1 MSIAA
6 ALRAQVSD
14 LYSAISRQ
22 ERILD
27 DMRSRLQDLQSQLES
42 IAYPIL
48 TLPPELVSEIF
59 IHCLP
64 AERFTDVVNPSEAPL
79 LLTHVCR
86 AWRQIAISTPALWA
100 TFDINDM
107 LSLPRIAEI
116 TQTWFE
122 RARKCPLTVSIRGYL
137 PTVHDDKALGDFM
150 DTFRRH
156 SREVRFLE
164 LQLDLLDL
172 YTISS
177 DSLEVEDF
185 PMLQKLS
192 ISLEDN
198 SGEDP
203 ADFDPLVRLK
213 NVPLLHEVLITVVGP
228 SLVVLPWQQLTK
240 FTGKSYYA
248 EECLDAIRLMPNL
261 VDCAFSAFEERDG
274 DVDRL
279 EAVSHPNMQHLTL
292 LATGFYPPSCAH
304 IIRLLTLPALQ
315 TLVFSGT
322 DNFDAEELNS
332 FLQRSSPPLRK
343 LAVHPL
349 EGGVELQLSSPFSAF
364 IGLVELE
371 IWRPA
376 RNFLSSFL
384 TTFGC
389 DTNLLPQLRKLA
401 FLGCRIPED
410 EEDDMEPEGGANV
423 DEILR
428 DAAEPVTKRRKI
440 LLGCAQLQSFRVTSK
455 KLCESVRYSEE
466 DLLPFKKLKES
477 GMDVH
482 IGTQRQSVV

>member
-14 LYSAISRQ
+14 LNSAISRQ

-27 DMRSRLQDLQSQLES
+27 DMRTRLQDLQSQLES
-42 IAYPIL
+42 IAYPIF

-64 AERFTDVVNPSEAPL
+64 AERLTDVVNPSEAPL

-107 LSLPRIAEI
+107 WGLPRIAEI
-116 TQTWFE
+116 TQAWFG
-122 RARKCPLTVSIRGYL
+122 RARKCPLTVSIRGNL
-137 PTVHDDKALGDFM
+137 PTNDTLGDFM

-156 SREVRFLE
+156 SREVHFLE
-164 LQLDLLDL
+164 LQLDLPDF

-177 DSLEVEDF
+177 DSLEVFDF

-192 ISLEDN
+192 ISVEDS

-203 ADFDPLVRLK
+203 ADFAPLVRFN
-213 NVPLLHEVLITVVGP
+213 NVPLLHEVLISVAGP
-228 SLVVLPWQQLTK
+228 SFVVLPWQQLTK

-274 DVDRL
+274 GMDRL

-292 LATGFYPPSCAH
+292 LATGSYPPYSAN
-304 IIRLLTLPALQ
+304 ILRLLTFPALQ
-315 TLVFSGT
+315 TLEFSGT
-322 DNFDAEELNS
+322 DNFDAEELDS
-332 FLQRSSPPLRK
+332 FLRRSSPPLRK
-343 LAVHPL
+343 LAVHPF
-349 EGGVELQLSSPFSAF
+349 EGGVELQLSSHFLAL

-389 DTNLLPQLRKLA
+389 DANLLPQLRNLA
-401 FLGCRIPED
+401 LLGCHIPED
-410 EEDDMEPEGGANV
+410 KEYSTSPEDEPDF

-428 DAAEPVTKRRKI
+428 LAAEPITKRREI
-440 LLGCAQLQSFRVTSK
+440 LPECAQLQSFRVTSE
-455 KLCESVRYSEE
+455 KLCESAWYSEE
-466 DLLPFKKLKES
+466 DLLPFRKLKEL
-477 GMDVH
+477 GMDVY
-482 IGTQRQSVV
+482 IGTERRSVV